1 VRAVSGTAAADESDL
16 VCDGQSAASGE
27 FDFQRSKEY
36 TMLSLSSTR
45 SLTEKTRIVF
55 AAFLIVLGFAGIA
68 NVTSAD
74 ATIAPVATND
84 EYSVIHDQTLNIGTP
99 GVLSNDTLP
108 PGYTISVTSGPFEGV
123 VTLNPDGSFQYAPF
137 TGFVGDDS
145 FVYSMSFIP
154 PPTATATLEPS
165 SAELRPAGV
174 LPSATV
180 TIHVTNTEPVPVDDN
195 YTTPQDTKL
204 VVPEPGVLA
213 NDFDAEGDSFY
224 MTGIVDDVDHG
235 TICGGSGTE
244 GSIHYCPDPGFVG
257 VDFFTYTI
265 DDGLPLQDQAVG
277 SGEITTQGEVN
288 IATVTITVT
297 GVDTPTPE
305 PTAEPTEP
313 GATPDPTEPAP
324 TATTAPT
331 GGVTDLPDT
340 GASPTKGN
348 GSLLGAVIVAMV
360 LAGIGLVFRKT
371 RRRVA

>member
-1 VRAVSGTAAADESDL
+1 MIRNSVDASSSLNAKESGMPELSWRRFQAATHRVIIATLLIVVGLMGIASKSSAAATLVPTAAD
-16 VCDGQSAASGE
+16 
-27 FDFQRSKEY
+27 
-36 TMLSLSSTR
+36 
-45 SLTEKTRIVF
+45 
-55 AAFLIVLGFAGIA
+55 
-68 NVTSAD
+68 
-74 ATIAPVATND
+74 D
-84 EYSVIHDQTLNIGTP
+84 EYSVTHDQTLNVAAP
-99 GVLSNDTLP
+99 GVLANDVLP
-108 PGYTISVTSGPFEGV
+108 PGWEISVISGPSSGV
-123 VTLNPDGSFQYAPF
+123 LTLGADGSVQYAPF
-137 TGFVGDDS
+137 AGFVGDDS
-145 FVYSMSFIP
+145 FVYQMSLIP
-154 PPTATATLEPS
+154 PALTEVLNASIAQVE
-165 SAELRPAGV
+165 PAGAV
-174 LPSATV
+174 PQATV

-213 NDFDAEGDSFY
+213 NDFDAEGDSFF

-277 SGEITTQGEVN
+277 SGGVTTQGEVN

-313 GATPDPTEPAP
+313 GATPIPTEPTP

-360 LAGIGLVFRKT
+360 LAGIGLAFRKT